1 MRTELTDAM
10 IAKELAN
17 VGMRSI
23 VLGVC
28 LILAAIIIFIISRK
42 KPQIMGKC
50 TKLCVLMIIVGLLM
64 FAKAMTHNEGSKA
77 FRVVKAE
84 VTNLYDKKYRNKG
97 KRRYWVECYGLYKF
111 KVSRKDYYNKYE
123 IGDMIY
129 VVVEAKD
136 KDDVLCTYHTDD
148 YEYVGSEIAE

>member
-1 MRTELTDAM
+1 
-10 IAKELAN
+10 
-17 VGMRSI
+17 
-23 VLGVC
+23 
-28 LILAAIIIFIISRK
+28 
-42 KPQIMGKC
+42 MGKC
-50 TKLCVLMIIVGLLM
+50 TKLCVLMIVVGLLM

-84 VTNLYDKKYRNKG
+84 VTNMYDRKYRSKG
-97 KRRYWVECYGLYKF
+97 RRKYWVECYGVYKF
-111 KVSRKDYYNKYE
+111 KVSRSDYYNKYK

-136 KDDVLCTYHTDD
+136 KDDVLCIYHTDD